1 MSSDKVVTAADVVE
15 SQGPVA
21 PSNEQSKVNT
31 EAVKAE
37 KQQLKALL
45 AEARNTRQLMVDFKA
60 AIHSGGSFPGYTMLS
75 IAKGL
80 AFLDAILEQNR
91 THIKNLEERLE
102 A

>member
-1 MSSDKVVTAADVVE
+1 MSSDNQVTAADVVE
-15 SQGPVA
+15 SPAPVA
-21 PSNEQSKVNT
+21 PLT
-31 EAVKAE
+31 EPSSDKKAE
-37 KQQLKALL
+37 KAQLKALL

-60 AIHSGGSFPGYTMLS
+60 AIHNGGSFPGHTMLA

-91 THIKNLEERLE
+91 SHIKNLEERIE